1 MFTSAPPWSQIFS
14 FSQSRAGAR
23 AHWLTPPCVFQV
35 SKFDLYSMSLNWI
48 ATHTVSAIGNATIY
62 PKNYVE
68 IVFCILQLTVG
79 CILQLTVGM
88 TFYKMFMGK
97 ISTLI
102 MAGDAQ
108 VYQNSSTSLI
118 KEPCNTP

>member
-1 MFTSAPPWSQIFS
+1 
-14 FSQSRAGAR
+14 
-23 AHWLTPPCVFQV
+23 
-35 SKFDLYSMSLNWI
+35 MSLNWI
-48 ATHTVSAIGNATIY
+48 ATHTVSAIGNATLY

-68 IVFCILQLTVG
+68 IVF

-108 VYQNSSTSLI
+108 VGQKSPRSPIQELLSYP
-118 KEPCNTP
+118 KEP